1 MYSDLLAEIE
11 RETLSYRDISIEIYG
26 SGETEQSGGGGSR
39 AILTRQQEGSSGY
52 SSPALNMSEAS
63 QPSIH
68 QHIAN
73 TFIGGAGGGSGGNGR
88 DYIPSNTSPTYSH
101 HAGQGSYYGR
111 EDQSAADHVV
121 LYTILRE
128 LCSLRMALI
137 GM

>member
-26 SGETEQSGGGGSR
+26 SGETDQSGGGNSR
-39 AILTRQQEGSSGY
+39 AIMTRQHQQGSSGH
-52 SSPALNMSEAS
+52 SSPALNMSEVS

-73 TFIGGAGGGSGGNGR
+73 NILAGSGGGNGR
-88 DYIPSNTSPTYSH
+88 DFIASNTSPTYSH

>member
-26 SGETEQSGGGGSR
+26 SGETDHGGGGSSR
-39 AILTRQQEGSSGY
+39 AIMTRQHQQGSSGQ
-52 SSPALNMSEAS
+52 SSPALNMSEVS

-73 TFIGGAGGGSGGNGR
+73 NIHVGGGGGGNGR
-88 DYIPSNTSPTYSH
+88 DFIPSNTSPTYSH
-101 HAGQGSYYGR
+101 HAAQGSYYGR

-128 LCSLRMALI
+128 LCSLRMALF